1 MNLIIMGPP
10 GSGKSTQAKLLAKKL
25 SLIYVSTGSILRK
38 LYEAGDPLGE
48 EAEEYMSKGE
58 LVPSELMDEILLSWL
73 DFQEEAQ
80 GFVFDG
86 YPRTLENVRSLE
98 KSILHQDPNR
108 VIYIDVPEE
117 VCIKR
122 LLQRAK
128 IENRADDTPAVIKER
143 LKEYHQETEPILD
156 YYQQKNLLTKV
167 DGRGLVETTHQNLV
181 KNLTHN
187 SKTVSI
193 LQ

>member
-25 SLIYVSTGSILRK
+25 SLIYVSTGNILRK

-48 EAEEYMSKGE
+48 EAEEYMGKGE

-73 DFQEEAQ
+73 DFQEEAP

-86 YPRTLENVRSLE
+86 YPRNLENVRSLE
-98 KSILHQDPNR
+98 KSILHQDPNQ

-128 IENRADDTPAVIKER
+128 IENRTDDTPTVIRER

-156 YYQQKNLLTKV
+156 YYQQKNLLTRV
-167 DGRGLVETTHQNLV
+167 DGCGSIEATHQNLL
-181 KNLTHN
+181 KNLTR
-187 SKTVSI
+187 
-193 LQ
+193 